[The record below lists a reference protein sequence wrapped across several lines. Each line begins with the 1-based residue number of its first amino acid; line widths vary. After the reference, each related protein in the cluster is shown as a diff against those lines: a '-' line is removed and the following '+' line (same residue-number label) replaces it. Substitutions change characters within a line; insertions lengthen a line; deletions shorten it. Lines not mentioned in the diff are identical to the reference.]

1 MMVVMMVVVVMMMM
15 MMGVGDDDE
24 DGDFV
29 VFTQTKFLSIEY
41 FNVTH
46 HITHHRYII
55 GSILLNE

>member
-1 MMVVMMVVVVMMMM
+1 MVVVVMMMM